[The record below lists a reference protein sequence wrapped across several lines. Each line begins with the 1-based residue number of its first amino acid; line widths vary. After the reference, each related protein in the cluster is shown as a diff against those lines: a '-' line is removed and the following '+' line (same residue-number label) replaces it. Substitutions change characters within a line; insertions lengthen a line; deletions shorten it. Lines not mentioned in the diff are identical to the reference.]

1 MKVIFYHLHPYEVPY
16 KPRVSPDEV
25 RKSFKAF
32 DPLPSNIKSITDS
45 ARSLL
50 QELNTLRINTVLLK
64 TREAKAV
71 AELKHFLEHSFGNV
85 YDFDYY
91 SGNYHLKATIMGINH
106 GNTDVMRRIVSVL
119 QLKYQK
125 ALLFFKKKK
134 CYCSPSPPNTK
145 LKFASISFH

>member
-1 MKVIFYHLHPYEVPY
+1 MTFYQLHPYEVPY

-45 ARSLL
+45 AQLLL
-50 QELNTLRINTVLLK
+50 QELNKLRVNTVLLK
-64 TREAKAV
+64 AREAKAV

-91 SGNYHLKATIMGINH
+91 SGNYQLKTKIMDKNRW
-106 GNTDVMRRIVSVL
+106 NTDVMQRIICVL
-119 QLKYQK
+119 L
-125 ALLFFKKKK
+125 
-134 CYCSPSPPNTK
+134 TGV
-145 LKFASISFH
+145 